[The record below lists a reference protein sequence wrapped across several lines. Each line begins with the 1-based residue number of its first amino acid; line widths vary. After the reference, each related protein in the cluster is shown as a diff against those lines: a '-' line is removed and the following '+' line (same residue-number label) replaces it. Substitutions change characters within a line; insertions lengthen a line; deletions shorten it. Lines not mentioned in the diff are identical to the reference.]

1 MPGVRAMPPP
11 YAAPEV
17 EAEAQGPASVRGRRD
32 AAPRIRMPQTGC
44 MISTRLA
51 AELRDA
57 GLVWTPVSGDAF
69 QIAGGEFEG
78 DVFTVSDMTVEAHH
92 YPTGSVL
99 GFNGTTEWALD
110 SVALDD
116 ALWLPRE
123 EQLRELLR
131 GAFRALER
139 EQLPDGGARYRVSVD
154 VAGSPV
160 VHESDDATEAYGEA
174 LLALIRAAR

>member
-1 MPGVRAMPPP
+1 MPKVP
-11 YAAPEV
+11 AA
-17 EAEAQGPASVRGRRD
+17 
-32 AAPRIRMPQTGC
+32 RIRPMAQTGA

-51 AELRDA
+51 RELQEA
-57 GLVWTPVSGDAF
+57 GLVWTPASGDAF

-131 GAFRALER
+131 GAFRSLER
-139 EQLPDGGARYRVSVD
+139 LPDADGGIRYRVGIE
-154 VAGSPV
+154 VAGAFA

-174 LLALIRAAR
+174 LLSLIRAAR

>member
-1 MPGVRAMPPP
+1 
-11 YAAPEV
+11 
-17 EAEAQGPASVRGRRD
+17 
-32 AAPRIRMPQTGC
+32 

-51 AELRDA
+51 RELREA

-78 DVFTVSDMTVEAHH
+78 DVFTVSDMTIEAHH

-131 GAFRALER
+131 GAFRSLER
-139 EQLPDGGARYRVSVD
+139 IPQGAGAVYRVTTERAGM
-154 VAGSPV
+154 VATFQA
-160 VHESDDATEAYGEA
+160 EDATEAYGEA
-174 LLALIRAAR
+174 LLALVRAAD

>member
-1 MPGVRAMPPP
+1 MLR
-11 YAAPEV
+11 
-17 EAEAQGPASVRGRRD
+17 GPAQARR
-32 AAPRIRMPQTGC
+32 PVQTGV

-51 AELRDA
+51 RALREA

-69 QIAGGEFEG
+69 QLVGGEFEG

-116 ALWLPRE
+116 ALWMPRE
-123 EQLRELLR
+123 EQLRELLH
-131 GAFRALER
+131 GTFRSLER
-139 EQLPDGGARYRVSVD
+139 VPQGAGASYRVTTER
-154 VAGSPV
+154 AGV
-160 VHESDDATEAYGEA
+160 VYVFEADDATEAYGEA
-174 LLALIRAAR
+174 LLALIRSAAG

>member
-1 MPGVRAMPPP
+1 
-11 YAAPEV
+11 
-17 EAEAQGPASVRGRRD
+17 
-32 AAPRIRMPQTGC
+32 

-51 AELRDA
+51 LELREA
-57 GLVWTPVSGDAF
+57 GLVWSPASGDAF
-69 QIAGGEFEG
+69 QLAGGEFEG
-78 DVFTVSDMTVEAHH
+78 DVFTVSDMTIEAHH

-131 GAFRALER
+131 GAFRSLER
-139 EQLPDGGARYRVSVD
+139 TPQGAGAVYRVTTERGGMVT
-154 VAGSPV
+154 VFEA
-160 VHESDDATEAYGEA
+160 DDATEAYGEA
-174 LLALIRAAR
+174 LLALIRAAD

>member
-1 MPGVRAMPPP
+1 MPDVARP
-11 YAAPEV
+11 
-17 EAEAQGPASVRGRRD
+17 

-51 AELRDA
+51 ARTARGGSRLDPASRE
-57 GLVWTPVSGDAF
+57 TPSRSR
-69 QIAGGEFEG
+69 GGEFEG

-131 GAFRALER
+131 GAFRSLER

-154 VAGSPV
+154 IAGSPV